1 MRNGYGTAQPSAK
14 RSRLKWT
21 VLFAVLLLASCSTKK
36 KLVTDQPSVDFE
48 WMTAKISGE
57 LSLTA
62 NRYLP
67 SVGEGSRRSSLT
79 FTGTVR
85 MRRDS
90 TVWLSASAFM
100 GMENVR
106 VLITQDTVT
115 LLNRVD
121 QTYLI
126 ESYGEMA
133 DRYHW
138 PATLRETQDLVLG
151 KQPKLRIGPYEAS
164 IEYSDIRWNEPTTFP
179 IKINK
184 NYERVKP

>member
-1 MRNGYGTAQPSAK
+1 MRRECGTAKPSTKRNG
-14 RSRLKWT
+14 LKWT

-48 WMTAKISGE
+48 WMTAKVSGE
-57 LSLTA
+57 LSLTS
-62 NRYLP
+62 NLSP
-67 SVGEGSRRSSLT
+67 LT
-79 FTGTVR
+79 FNGTVR

-90 TVWLSASAFM
+90 AVWLSASAFM

-126 ESYGEMA
+126 EPYGEMA

-138 PATLRETQDLVLG
+138 PATLHETQDLLLG
-151 KQPKLRIGPYEAS
+151 KEPKLRIGPYEAR
-164 IEYSDIRWNEPTTFP
+164 IEFSDIRWNEPTRFP
-179 IKINK
+179 MKINK